1 MVVPF
6 IDAGAGFEAMSVV
19 PDVTGAKKVV
29 EGIVVD
35 EDALVGAWVSG
46 ALLVLC
52 CQRVSLVSKG
62 SGVNEVLR

>member
-19 PDVTGAKKVV
+19 PDVTGAEKVV

-35 EDALVGAWVSG
+35 EDALVGAWVAG

-52 CQRVSLVSKG
+52 CLRVSLVSKG

>member
-1 MVVPF
+1 
-6 IDAGAGFEAMSVV
+6 MSVV

-35 EDALVGAWVSG
+35 EDALVGAWVAG
-46 ALLVLC
+46 ASLVLC